1 MATRTKLFR
10 AFAALVVA
18 LTASVVAVTT
28 QAGAVG
34 PALLPFT
41 VTNTTGRAEAVHLYV
56 LGTNLA
62 TGRLGYVDAGGTFTP
77 WTPGGLPPTPAPD
90 VAIPGPANGAS
101 TTIRIPRGLSGRVY
115 LAFGEKLKFFLTP
128 DGLVQPAP
136 WAAGD
141 PNREILFDW
150 SEFTY
155 NDAGLW
161 LNSSQVD
168 MFAVP
173 HAVTVTG
180 ADGVTKRTGDPVANG
195 RDLVIAAVRAQPGW
209 AGSVHTRA
217 DGTVLRVLA
226 PGKAADAGLFS
237 RTYLDPYIET
247 AWATY
252 ATRTLTVVP
261 FTDRPDVRYLGRTS
275 GTVMTFTDTGG
286 RQVASF
292 NRPSSADVWGCD
304 GALAA
309 PNDQVVGPIA
319 RTLCAALHRGT
330 LGVLDTQPS
339 GGPADFYRGTLTN
352 HYSRIVHQHMVDGK
366 AYGFAFDDVL
376 AQESLVHDGDPR
388 AAGIV
393 LTPFG
398 ADGPTPTP
406 TPTATASPTPTAGPS
421 PTPTAGPWAGTRY
434 LLAGGGL
441 GGSAAA
447 TGTVS
452 VAAATGNHDG
462 TPTNAR
468 VFTATG
474 LSARYTGGG
483 TAFRLAVDAGT
494 AVGNGVQAR
503 VSYDLTGD
511 GTVDRVET
519 YHYFATDPVPGY
531 EEYRQTQGLRSA
543 TGTLGDLA
551 GGTVRVE
558 VWNAIGN
565 APTALGV
572 GDRSTVTLPFTG

>member
-1 MATRTKLFR
+1 MSIRSR
-10 AFAALVVA
+10 WWAALAA
-18 LTASVVAVTT
+18 LALAGTGSVLAVTP

-34 PALLPFT
+34 PDLLPLT
-41 VTNTTGRAEAVHLYV
+41 VTNQTGRADAVHLYV
-56 LGTNLA
+56 LGTNLT
-62 TGRLGYVDAGGTFTP
+62 TGRLGYVNAAGTFTP
-77 WTPGGLPPTPAPD
+77 WPPGGSPPTPAPD
-90 VAIPGPANGAS
+90 VSIPGPANGG
-101 TTIRIPRGLSGRVY
+101 TTTLRIPRNLSGRVY
-115 LAFGEKLKFFLTP
+115 LALGQKISFALTP

-141 PNREILFDW
+141 PNRDVLFDW

-180 ADGVTKRTGDPVANG
+180 GDGVTRRTGDLRAGG
-195 RDLVIAAVRAQPGW
+195 RDAVIGAVRAQPGW
-209 AGSVHTRA
+209 SGLVHTRA

-237 RTYLDPYIET
+237 RTYLDPYIAS
-247 AWATY
+247 AWNAYT
-252 ATRTLTVVP
+252 TRTLTVVP

-275 GTVMTFTDTGG
+275 GTVMTFTDTAG

-304 GALAA
+304 GALHA

-319 RTLCAALHRGT
+319 RTLCAALHRSTLGT
-330 LGVLDTQPS
+330 LDVQPS
-339 GGPADFYRGTLTN
+339 GGPADFYRGDITN
-352 HYSRIVHQHMVDGK
+352 HYSRIVHQNMVDGK

-376 AQESLVHDGDPR
+376 AQESLVHHGDPR
-388 AAGIV
+388 GAGIV

-398 ADGPTPTP
+398 AGGPVPSP
-406 TPTATASPTPTAGPS
+406 TPTATASPTAPPS
-421 PTPTAGPWAGTRY
+421 PTPTTPTEPWRATRY
-434 LLAGGGL
+434 LQSGGGL
-441 GGSAAA
+441 AGSAATA
-447 TGTVS
+447 GS
-452 VAAATGNHDG
+452 VTLAAAGGNHDG
-462 TPTNAR
+462 TPTNPQ
-468 VFTATG
+468 VFTARG
-474 LSARYTGGG
+474 LHARYQGGA
-483 TAFRLAVDAGT
+483 TTFQLAVDAAT

-511 GTVDRVET
+511 GTYDRVET
-519 YHYFATDPVPGY
+519 YHYFATDPVPGF
-531 EEYRQTQGLRSA
+531 ETYRHTQGLRSA
-543 TGTLGDLA
+543 TGTLGNLV

-558 VWNAIGN
+558 VWNAIGG
-565 APTALGV
+565 AASTVGV
-572 GDRSTVTLPFTG
+572 GDRSTVTLPYAG